1 MATTHIIGSTE
12 AEAAELGQQTV
23 DHARIAAAVREILFA
38 VGEDPDRDGLVGTP
52 DRVARMY
59 AELLCGQDEDPEE
72 YLGVTFDHSH
82 DEMIVLRD
90 IPIYSMCE
98 HHLMPFFGTAIVGYI
113 PNENIVG
120 LSKLARVVDHLARR
134 FQVQERLTCQIADT
148 IERVLNPVGV
158 AVMLEA
164 EHLCMT
170 MRGIK
175 KPGSQMVTT
184 VTRGAFRDNPAT
196 RSEFFEVARSGRS
209 RA

>member
-12 AEAAELGQQTV
+12 AEAVELGQKTV

-59 AELLCGQDEDPEE
+59 AELLCGHDEDPDE

-90 IPIYSMCE
+90 IPTYSMCE
-98 HHLMPFFGTAIVGYI
+98 HHLMPFFGTSTIGYI

-134 FQVQERLTCQIADT
+134 FQVQERLACQIADT